1 MAKTE
6 ASKQGEALTRLSTL
20 TAQRER
26 ELTAAETADRRIS
39 GLIAYGRGLTEPP
52 TMEQMGEAIGL
63 TRDGVY
69 RRLRRGQAPLAPG
82 DRSAIDFG
90 HIHGATELLARLH
103 ELWQERE
110 AAESRARGILADMQE
125 ALRQAKAEGAKK
137 YQLQRIV
144 GTGRAYRSV
153 AKGESRDG
161 AKA

>member
-6 ASKQGEALTRLSTL
+6 ASKQGEALTRLSAL

-26 ELTAAETADRRIS
+26 ELTAAEAADRRIS
-39 GLIAYGRGLTEPP
+39 GLITYGRGLTEPP

-69 RRLRRGQAPLAPG
+69 RRLRRESSQTG
-82 DRSAIDFG
+82 IDWQGLNFP
-90 HIHGATELLARLH
+90 HVPKAEELLARLH

-110 AAESRARGILADMQE
+110 AAESRARAVLADMQE

-137 YQLQRIV
+137 HQLQRIV
-144 GTGRAYRSV
+144 GPGRAYRTV
-153 AKGESRDG
+153 AKTP
-161 AKA
+161 

>member
-6 ASKQGEALTRLSTL
+6 ASKQGEALTRLSAL

-26 ELTAAETADRRIS
+26 ELKAVETADRRIS
-39 GLIAYGRGLTEPP
+39 GLITYGRGLTEPP
-52 TMEQMGEAIGL
+52 TMEQMGEVIGL

-69 RRLRRGQAPLAPG
+69 RRLRRESPLTG
-82 DRSAIDFG
+82 IDWQGLNFP
-90 HIHGATELLARLH
+90 HVPNATELLARLH
-103 ELWQERE
+103 ALWQERE
-110 AAESRARGILADMQE
+110 AAESRARAILADMQE

-161 AKA
+161 AKE